1 MKAIASIAPSQ
12 INDGPGNQRTIQQY
26 ITNLEPR
33 DSFVALISGT
43 NISSV
48 SANYTLKNLKQ
59 FLFGNTIEGPL
70 QKFASRIEKLVIAGN
85 FIQSSNRDEMEQAL
99 LGFKVQETFVKVQN
113 DIKNTMIIA
122 DNHLEEILRAMPVY
136 YMPGEQEPSTTLLP
150 QQPIHKCYFPKSS
163 GYADFRA
170 VTNPFLFAEKGITFL
185 GTSGQNI

>member
-1 MKAIASIAPSQ
+1 
-12 INDGPGNQRTIQQY
+12 
-26 ITNLEPR
+26 
-33 DSFVALISGT
+33 
-43 NISSV
+43 
-48 SANYTLKNLKQ
+48 
-59 FLFGNTIEGPL
+59 
-70 QKFASRIEKLVIAGN
+70 
-85 FIQSSNRDEMEQAL
+85 MEQAL
-99 LGFKVQETFVKVQN
+99 LGSFKVQETFVKVQN

-185 GTSGQNI
+185 GTSGKRYPLASALHLVSGLYFVSALHLVSALYLVSGLSFVSLLCGRPGARLQKNCSSHFP